1 MNGNYIVKL
10 SQAKVLSSD
19 LSWNAHVDEII
30 SKASN
35 RVYMLYQLKRA
46 GINYYNLCICIWT
59 CSIGVLCMAYKRT

>member
-35 RVYMLYQLKRA
+35 RVYMLY
-46 GINYYNLCICIWT
+46 
-59 CSIGVLCMAYKRT
+59 